1 MAKKSNNYSI
11 QKIVS
16 SSMIITLVLGFVTG
30 YFVATLKSKVE
41 LAVVKTETVNR
52 DDAISQMKQKMNRV
66 TMWGGKMLRMMDGNF
81 KELTDEV
88 ILSDGT
94 KVTTNGVVN
103 KEGKM
108 IYLKDGDSV
117 MMNGEIVSQ

>member
-1 MAKKSNNYSI
+1 
-11 QKIVS
+11 
-16 SSMIITLVLGFVTG
+16 MIITLVLGFVTG